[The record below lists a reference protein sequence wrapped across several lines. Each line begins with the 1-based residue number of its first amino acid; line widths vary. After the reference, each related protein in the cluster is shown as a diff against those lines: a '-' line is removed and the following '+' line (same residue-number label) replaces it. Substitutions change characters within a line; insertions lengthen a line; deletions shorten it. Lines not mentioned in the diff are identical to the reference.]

1 MTKMELDPNKSLE
14 DNYKEWLQSLNDD
27 AEFFVTAWAKAAKD
41 EFPSPEKSFK
51 FLGQM
56 EPEIPTSYT
65 PDIGGTVNNLSRIIF
80 QDARNQLN
88 KEAKKQKWSRD

>member
-1 MTKMELDPNKSLE
+1 MKLDPNKSLE
-14 DNYKEWLQSLNDD
+14 GNYKDWLQSINDD
-27 AEFFVTAWAKAAKD
+27 AEFFVKAWAEAAKN
-41 EFPSPEKSFK
+41 EFPTPEKSFK

-65 PDIGGTVNNLSRIIF
+65 PNIGGTVDNFSRIIF

-88 KEAKKQKWSRD
+88 KEAKKRKWRN